1 MSARLGERLRGMLCS
16 VGALFRAPYSG
27 ADAESRPVLRGN
39 MRRAIVI
46 KTPDDMFAEAV
57 FILRDDYDPA
67 SPRGTAASGEERCRG
82 TRSARAPAAPV
93 YGTSADGGVCAWR
106 FRRGAD
112 AVDIRSVVAYCSAAA
127 EHLCAACGY
136 VIMNICKNK
145 KIPVSRRNI
154 QCSLSLT
161 QARPMP

>member
-57 FILRDDYDPA
+57 FILRDDYDPGI
-67 SPRGTAASGEERCRG
+67 SRGELLRQAK
-82 TRSARAPAAPV
+82 
-93 YGTSADGGVCAWR
+93 
-106 FRRGAD
+106 
-112 AVDIRSVVAYCSAAA
+112 SAAEGHA
-127 EHLCAACGY
+127 LI
-136 VIMNICKNK
+136 V
-145 KIPVSRRNI
+145 
-154 QCSLSLT
+154 
-161 QARPMP
+161 

>member
-57 FILRDDYDPA
+57 FILRDDYFQTPGISREA
-67 SPRGTAASGEERCRG
+67 LLRQ
-82 TRSARAPAAPV
+82 AR
-93 YGTSADGGVCAWR
+93 
-106 FRRGAD
+106 
-112 AVDIRSVVAYCSAAA
+112 AAA
-127 EHLCAACGY
+127 EEYAAAYSPPGGGARLIALVALAVL
-136 VIMNICKNK
+136 VIGGAALALRLIGL
-145 KIPVSRRNI
+145 I
-154 QCSLSLT
+154 
-161 QARPMP
+161 

>member
-1 MSARLGERLRGMLCS
+1 MSARLAARLRGMLCS

-57 FILRDDYDPA
+57 
-67 SPRGTAASGEERCRG
+67 SGDERCRG
-82 TRSARAPAAPV
+82 TRAARAPAAPV
-93 YGTSADGGVCAWR
+93 HGTSADGGVCTGR

-112 AVDIRSVVAYCSAAA
+112 AVDIRSVVAYCSAPQNT
-127 EHLCAACGY
+127 CARLGA
-136 VIMNICKNK
+136 M
-145 KIPVSRRNI
+145 
-154 QCSLSLT
+154 L
-161 QARPMP
+161 

>member
-57 FILRDDYDPA
+57 FICRWT
-67 SPRGTAASGEERCRG
+67 RTAC
-82 TRSARAPAAPV
+82 APAAPV
-93 YGTSADGGVCAWR
+93 HGTSADGGVCTGR

-112 AVDIRSVVAYCSAAA
+112 AVDIRSVVAYCSAPQNT
-127 EHLCAACGY
+127 CARLGA
-136 VIMNICKNK
+136 M
-145 KIPVSRRNI
+145 
-154 QCSLSLT
+154 L
-161 QARPMP
+161 

>member
-57 FILRDDYDPA
+57 FILRDDYDTGV
-67 SPRGTAASGEERCRG
+67 SRGELLRQAK
-82 TRSARAPAAPV
+82 
-93 YGTSADGGVCAWR
+93 
-106 FRRGAD
+106 
-112 AVDIRSVVAYCSAAA
+112 SAAEGHA
-127 EHLCAACGY
+127 QRALPPRRYTYLPPMAVFVLGASAA
-136 VIMNICKNK
+136 V
-145 KIPVSRRNI
+145 
-154 QCSLSLT
+154 LT
-161 QARPMP
+161 LWISGVL

>member
-57 FILRDDYDPA
+57 FILRDDYDPGI
-67 SPRGTAASGEERCRG
+67 SRGEPLPPRRYTGLPPMA
-82 TRSARAPAAPV
+82 V
-93 YGTSADGGVCAWR
+93 FVL
-106 FRRGAD
+106 GA
-112 AVDIRSVVAYCSAAA
+112 SAA
-127 EHLCAACGY
+127 
-136 VIMNICKNK
+136 V
-145 KIPVSRRNI
+145 
-154 QCSLSLT
+154 LT
-161 QARPMP
+161 LWISGVL

>member
-57 FILRDDYDPA
+57 FILRDDYVPGI
-67 SPRGTAASGEERCRG
+67 SRGELLRQAKSRYTGLPPMA
-82 TRSARAPAAPV
+82 V
-93 YGTSADGGVCAWR
+93 FVL
-106 FRRGAD
+106 GA
-112 AVDIRSVVAYCSAAA
+112 SAA
-127 EHLCAACGY
+127 
-136 VIMNICKNK
+136 V
-145 KIPVSRRNI
+145 
-154 QCSLSLT
+154 LT
-161 QARPMP
+161 LWISGVL

>member
-57 FILRDDYDPA
+57 FILRDDYDPGISRGELLRQA
-67 SPRGTAASGEERCRG
+67 KRAAEGHAQRALPPRRYTGLPPMA
-82 TRSARAPAAPV
+82 V
-93 YGTSADGGVCAWR
+93 FVL
-106 FRRGAD
+106 GA
-112 AVDIRSVVAYCSAAA
+112 SAAVLTLW
-127 EHLCAACGY
+127 LCG
-136 VIMNICKNK
+136 V
-145 KIPVSRRNI
+145 
-154 QCSLSLT
+154 L
-161 QARPMP
+161 